1 MLAGILYLGVWGMLN
16 HQTGSI
22 FPVTSVGSHGQSG
35 SESAD
40 HSDGGAPKDGRAGH
54 GEKSDQSNEAERQHQ
69 ADQAKARQEA
79 ERQKQAQAQA
89 EAQKEAQAQAA
100 QKAEADRKAQAQA
113 AAQQAAQQAAAQQAA
128 QQAAAQQAAQ
138 QAAAQQA
145 AARQAAQQAAARQQ
159 AAPKAA
165 PPAPKSTTQ
174 LVPEQQAPARQPV
187 HQPLVVTGGS
197 GTSRGGAAASPSGTT
212 VVLPRAL
219 TAPLMPYPQLAAQ
232 PAAPEESSSFPW
244 PIVLVILGIILL
256 TAAVGLRRYR
266 RAAMLDS

>member
-1 MLAGILYLGVWGMLN
+1 
-16 HQTGSI
+16 
-22 FPVTSVGSHGQSG
+22 
-35 SESAD
+35 
-40 HSDGGAPKDGRAGH
+40 
-54 GEKSDQSNEAERQHQ
+54 
-69 ADQAKARQEA
+69 
-79 ERQKQAQAQA
+79 
-89 EAQKEAQAQAA
+89 AA
-100 QKAEADRKAQAQA
+100 QQAAQA
-113 AAQQAAQQAAAQQAA
+113 AAQQAAQAAAQKAA
-128 QQAAAQQAAQ
+128 QQAAAQR
-138 QAAAQQA
+138 AAAQRA
-145 AARQAAQQAAARQQ
+145 AAQQQ
-159 AAPKAA
+159 AAPKAP
-165 PPAPKSTTQ
+165 PPAPMSTTQ